1 MKYIIILFLSIVFA
15 AKPAEA
21 VEIGVTGREP
31 PRSVLGAPLYPGS
44 EFLRTMFSLDPFYE
58 SVFYVVPDPVGDVKN
73 YFIRELAGLRMVQ
86 YRDENEWVWVF
97 LLKDW
102 IPFPDKPERDDLQ
115 ILDVSPNV
123 LVKKFQ
129 KYLNE
134 PLVELFETKPDA
146 QKQLEAL
153 KKARTVI
160 RYTYRKIEE
169 DIGFRKIMG
178 KWKNTDRD
186 LPDYYGS
193 VLQFNPD
200 STYTFMLT
208 DDNIA
213 CLTEKLSSTKSFKGK
228 SPVEIRTFLKERNP
242 EKGRYSIMRNSI
254 DMVTDTPVMGDRMK
268 SGLAEV
274 KSFSFSIQLINTPRL
289 TFIRQ

>member
-1 MKYIIILFLSIVFA
+1 M
-15 AKPAEA
+15 
-21 VEIGVTGREP
+21 
-31 PRSVLGAPLYPGS
+31 
-44 EFLRTMFSLDPFYE
+44 
-58 SVFYVVPDPVGDVKN
+58 
-73 YFIRELAGLRMVQ
+73 
-86 YRDENEWVWVF
+86 
-97 LLKDW
+97 
-102 IPFPDKPERDDLQ
+102 
-115 ILDVSPNV
+115 
-123 LVKKFQ
+123 
-129 KYLNE
+129 
-134 PLVELFETKPDA
+134 
-146 QKQLEAL
+146 EAL

-213 CLTEKLSSTKSFKGK
+213 CLTEKLSSTKAFKGK
-228 SPVEIRTFLKERNP
+228 SPAEIRIYLTERNP
-242 EKGRYSIMRNSI
+242 EKGRYSIMRNTI
-254 DMVTDTPVMGDRMK
+254 DMETDTPVMGDRMK

-274 KSFSFSIQLINTPRL
+274 KSFSLSIQFINTPRL